1 MSTVAESIVSD
12 AAQGGTLLAFQVGVR
27 YPRFVGVPREA
38 LAATFERHGFTVA
51 AKRLRALTERKALS
65 HVCGRPGDVASRGL
79 HIVAVKRTEGDHQQ
93 AWVICRA
100 SEVGAENVEHAAG
113 ARVFYCPAGIYS
125 SGPVLGTEDPECRA
139 LADSLA
145 DRARTLA
152 STCDIAT
159 VSKACGA
166 ALQSVAAFPFLSR
179 GAYILRADDP
189 GARRLVALYRDL
201 REQFYDDARRAGLQ
215 AGVAEI
221 TGHAGSGNMLAVSDA
236 VIGDA
241 EARVAK
247 LAKQLAEDRGSS
259 KVRTATLAGH
269 RDAAQ
274 AILDGLRPVRDLLG
288 SSFERIERITRG
300 VLDSYNAAATAADLT
315 FPDWLATEAA
325 DLGAAT
331 DDAAASKP
339 IAASDE
345 PATDDAG
352 ADPFNL

>member
-1 MSTVAESIVSD
+1 
-12 AAQGGTLLAFQVGVR
+12 
-27 YPRFVGVPREA
+27 
-38 LAATFERHGFTVA
+38 
-51 AKRLRALTERKALS
+51 
-65 HVCGRPGDVASRGL
+65 VCARPGDVASRGL

-113 ARVFYCPAGIYS
+113 ARVFYCPAGIFS
-125 SGPVLGTEDPECRA
+125 AGPVLGTEDPECRA

-159 VSKACGA
+159 VSKACTD
-166 ALQSVAAFPFLSR
+166 ALRAVAAYPFLSR

-201 REQFYDDARRAGLQ
+201 REHFYDPARRSGLQ

-236 VIGDA
+236 VINDA
-241 EARVAK
+241 EAQVAK

-259 KVRTATLAGH
+259 KLRTATLAGH

-274 AILDGLRPVRDLLG
+274 AILDGLRPVRELLG
-288 SSFERIERITRG
+288 TSFDRIERITQG
-300 VLDSYNAAATAADLT
+300 VLDSYNAASTAADLT
-315 FPDWLATEAA
+315 FPDWLAAEAA
-325 DLGAAT
+325 DLGADTADAAPARPVVASESEDAT
-331 DDAAASKP
+331 DDA
-339 IAASDE
+339 
-345 PATDDAG
+345 PAD
-352 ADPFNL
+352 DPFNL